1 MGWYWLVLEAAVA
14 LGLLLFI
21 VWFTF
26 PKPKKDKKDKQGK
39 RDDEPK

>member
-1 MGWYWLVLEAAVA
+1 MGWYWLVVEAAVA

-21 VWFTF
+21 VWYTF
-26 PKPKKDKKDKQGK
+26 PKKDK